1 MKILPRLKRKD
12 SIRRLISPD
21 KNCGKSKGSSRPQI
35 IRFLPPTIFFVNF
48 FAPRSDGS
56 AEEIGEMQT
65 KKKMRDF
72 KSDSV

>member
-21 KNCGKSKGSSRPQI
+21 KNRGKSKGSSRPQI

-48 FAPRSDGS
+48 FAPRDGS

-65 KKKMRDF
+65 KKKRRDF
-72 KSDSV
+72 ESV